1 MVNRAVL
8 FDRMNGVL
16 GGSAATDS
24 ARRRASSQH
33 NSFLMAL
40 LPIAP
45 VLLLTLSVLLP
56 PEFRITIAGQTFY
69 SYRLACFALL
79 PWVMVR
85 MLRGGYRF
93 AWPDVPVF
101 AGCGWMTI
109 SLVSFY
115 GFERGF
121 PSGVAFALDG
131 LLAYLIARV
140 SFRNVTDFRRF
151 LIVVAPVALI
161 FAVLLAAEAITHTP
175 FIRSLARSIFSPLS
189 AAELGVASDMELF
202 SDTRFGM
209 LRATGPFAHPILAG
223 VFFSSLIA
231 LYMGASLRSW
241 PLMAG
246 FAAGL
251 LSVFSLSSA
260 ALLSLILIA
269 VLFGYDRLQ
278 RSVPVLNWKLFAIVS
293 AVLLA
298 LVQAAAQNGIISI
311 LIRFTLNPQTGYYRL
326 LIWEYA
332 SQSVAKYPLIGI
344 GFTPYER
351 LAWMDESIDAFWL
364 SLAVR
369 HGLITP
375 IFLLVASVLILAM
388 LSRAAGQTAGNE
400 RQVYIGL
407 AVAIF
412 VMGLVGF
419 TVSFFGAIATWFFL
433 ILGMGTSLAIAGRQ
447 PA

>member
-1 MVNRAVL
+1 MINRVAL
-8 FDRMNGVL
+8 FSNIHSVF
-16 GGSAATDS
+16 GGSAAAEK
-24 ARRRASSQH
+24 ARKRASPH
-33 NSFLMAL
+33 LNSLAMAL

-45 VLLLTLSVLLP
+45 VLILTLSVLLP

-79 PWVMVR
+79 PWVMAR
-85 MLRGGYRF
+85 MLRSGYRT
-93 AWPDVPVF
+93 AWPDILIG
-101 AGCGWMTI
+101 AACLWMVI

-115 GFERGF
+115 GVERGF

-131 LLAYLIARV
+131 LFAYWIARV
-140 SFRNVTDFRRF
+140 SFRSITDFRRF
-151 LIVVAPVALI
+151 LIVAAPVALI

-175 FIRSLARSIFSPLS
+175 FIRSMARAIFSPLS

-202 SDTRFGM
+202 SDKRFGM

-231 LYMGASLRSW
+231 LYLGAGLRSW

-246 FAAGL
+246 LAAGL

-260 ALLSLILIA
+260 AFLSLMLIA

-278 RSVPVLNWKLFAIVS
+278 RGVSILNWKLFGITS
-293 AVLLA
+293 ALLLA
-298 LVQAAAQNGIISI
+298 LVHLAAQNGIISI
-311 LIRFTLNPQTGYYRL
+311 LIRYTFNPQTGYYRL

-332 SQSVAKYPLIGI
+332 SQSVAKNPWIGI
-344 GFTPYER
+344 GFTPYQR
-351 LAWMDESIDAFWL
+351 LPWMDESIDAFWL

-375 IFLLVASVLILAM
+375 VCLFIAAALILAM
-388 LSRAAGQTAGNE
+388 LSMAAGKAADNG

-407 AVAIF
+407 AAAIF
-412 VMGLVGF
+412 VMGLIGF

-433 ILGMGTSLAIAGRQ
+433 ILGMGTSLALAGKQ
-447 PA
+447 PL